1 MPNPTYNI
9 DLTDS
14 FERIPVK
21 IYPDLYQGSRFIA
34 QEIASL
40 IREKQA
46 KGKNVF

>member
-1 MPNPTYNI
+1 MSNPTFNI

-21 IYPDLYQGSRFIA
+21 IYPTIKEGSKFIA
-34 QEIASL
+34 CEIAKL

-46 KGKNVF
+46 KG